1 MIDERNSEVQVGTQV
16 RLCLRDSH
24 ADGVPGVG
32 SGAGEV
38 GEEPP
43 VDVVNLRRPHVV
55 LAPHRPSSGREDV
68 VLGRWEDMTALH
80 MTQVIRCVQYS
91 DKEDISVI

>member
-43 VDVVNLRRPHVV
+43 VDVVNLRAHM
-55 LAPHRPSSGREDV
+55 LCSHQ
-68 VLGRWEDMTALH
+68 LGQEPAGKM
-80 MTQVIRCVQYS
+80 
-91 DKEDISVI
+91 

>member
-1 MIDERNSEVQVGTQV
+1 MYLVVIDERNSEVQVGTQV
-16 RLCLRDSH
+16 GVCLGDSH

-55 LAPHRPSSGREDV
+55 FAPHWPSSGREDV
-68 VLGRWEDMTALH
+68 VLGRWEDMTH
-80 MTQVIRCVQYS
+80 DS
-91 DKEDISVI
+91 GN